1 MILRYVTQFVGLLMN
16 YQTVDAYHVDVGSH
30 TPISVFKSAD
40 IRIVVWHVLD
50 FIQRS
55 TNMCY
60 IMVIEISLKPLSY
73 IPYNDHIC
81 FHTWGMNIHES
92 QLF

>member
-55 TNMCY
+55 TLTCA
-60 IMVIEISLKPLSY
+60 IL
-73 IPYNDHIC
+73 
-81 FHTWGMNIHES
+81 W
-92 QLF
+92 

>member
-30 TPISVFKSAD
+30 TLISVFKSAD

-50 FIQRS
+50 SIQRS
-55 TNMCY
+55 TLTCA
-60 IMVIEISLKPLSY
+60 IL
-73 IPYNDHIC
+73 
-81 FHTWGMNIHES
+81 W
-92 QLF
+92 